1 MKVVGEDGGF
11 SNVTGK
17 MTKMMR
23 RMGFFLNVT
32 SKNDKDDDD
41 GVFWN
46 VTGKN
51 DKDDDDG
58 VFWNVTGKNDKDDDD
73 GVFFLECD
81 W

>member
-1 MKVVGEDGGF
+1 
-11 SNVTGK
+11 
-17 MTKMMR
+17 MMV
-23 RMGFFLNVT
+23 F
-32 SKNDKDDDD
+32 
-41 GVFWN
+41 FWN

-73 GVFFLECD
+73 GGFLECD